1 METFF
6 KIAGWTTAAIL
17 GAAVWTVFPEYQ
29 TIISSILAALFI
41 CYVFSVLVDVT
52 VRRLIGDEL
61 LELRLQT
68 NATAKHLE
76 LIDRKVTAVLR
87 DALEQRQARTQ
98 TLPFRPIVS
107 ARTPEAVCPR
117 DSTDSVSVT
126 VSGSVALD
134 HSRVGEGGEDPA
146 VSLVS
151 KIPATRHADGMQRAV
166 TRRK

>member
-6 KIAGWTTAAIL
+6 KVVGWTTAAIL
-17 GAAVWTVFPEYQ
+17 GAAVWNVFPEYR
-29 TIISSILAALFI
+29 TIISSVLVALFI
-41 CYVFSVLVDVT
+41 CYVFSVLVGIT

-68 NATAKHLE
+68 NATADRLE

-107 ARTPEAVCPR
+107 ARTPEAVPSR
-117 DSTDSVSVT
+117 DPIDSVRNQITET
-126 VSGSVALD
+126 VN
-134 HSRVGEGGEDPA
+134 
-146 VSLVS
+146 
-151 KIPATRHADGMQRAV
+151 Q
-166 TRRK
+166 

>member
-6 KIAGWTTAAIL
+6 KVVGWTTAAIL
-17 GAAVWTVFPEYQ
+17 GAAVWNVFPEYR
-29 TIISSILAALFI
+29 TIISSILIALFI
-41 CYVFSVLVDVT
+41 CYVFSVLVGVT

-68 NATAKHLE
+68 NATADRLE

-107 ARTPEAVCPR
+107 AGTPEAVRSR
-117 DSTDSVSVT
+117 DSI
-126 VSGSVALD
+126 GSVRN
-134 HSRVGEGGEDPA
+134 SITETVN
-146 VSLVS
+146 
-151 KIPATRHADGMQRAV
+151 Q
-166 TRRK
+166 